1 MPPNPAR
8 PAALSSTLAMP
19 SSARSLAKANTD
31 VSMVRMLAAPDVP
44 NARRLVRINFDPDD
58 GGWRS
63 KGLPA
68 PAGQVGAHRRGHA
81 KRLRPRRRS
90 AGGARRAG
98 DDRGTPGVARLV
110 PGSGTAGGV
119 HPVHRRPVA
128 NLDVEMVARN
138 RTSCVLLLAGLHARL
153 RRHRRGARLRGC
165 YR

>member
-44 NARRLVRINFDPDD
+44 NARRLVRINFDHDD
-58 GGWRS
+58 GGCCS
-63 KGLPA
+63 QGLPA
-68 PAGQVGAHRRGHA
+68 PTGKVGAHRRGHA

-110 PGSGTAGGV
+110 PGAGTAGGV
-119 HPVHRRPVA
+119 HAVYRRPLA
-128 NLDVEMVARN
+128 DLDVEVVDRH
-138 RTSCVLLLAGLHARL
+138 RTSSVLLLARLHARL
-153 RRHRRGARLRGC
+153 RRHRR
-165 YR
+165 